1 MTGSGSARVDVPAG
15 RLECEAR
22 SVNHRFLKVS
32 THLSAALAPLEPEV
46 EERVRRRVERGHVTV
61 SLRFARSP
69 RAVAASFPVDAE
81 AAAEAARRLRV
92 VAKKAGLDGT
102 VTLRDVLG
110 VPGVVRDA
118 GADDLPEAVRRAAL
132 AAIDG
137 ALEAL
142 DAARGREG
150 AHLATECRSIL
161 SRVSASRDVLAVRA
175 PEVPKGYR
183 DRLQA
188 RTAALLEGTGIAPD
202 PAMLA
207 REVAS
212 FADRS
217 DVAEELARLAGHLS
231 HAGEILGSAGGVG
244 RRLDFLV
251 QEMHRELNT
260 CGSKS
265 QDPGMTAVVVDA
277 KADVERLRE
286 QVQNF
291 E

>member
-1 MTGSGSARVDVPAG
+1 
-15 RLECEAR
+15 
-22 SVNHRFLKVS
+22 
-32 THLSAALAPLEPEV
+32 
-46 EERVRRRVERGHVTV
+46 
-61 SLRFARSP
+61 
-69 RAVAASFPVDAE
+69 
-81 AAAEAARRLRV
+81 
-92 VAKKAGLDGT
+92 
-102 VTLRDVLG
+102 
-110 VPGVVRDA
+110 
-118 GADDLPEAVRRAAL
+118 
-132 AAIDG
+132 
-137 ALEAL
+137 
-142 DAARGREG
+142 
-150 AHLATECRSIL
+150 
-161 SRVSASRDVLAVRA
+161 
-175 PEVPKGYR
+175 
-183 DRLQA
+183 
-188 RTAALLEGTGIAPD
+188 
-202 PAMLA
+202 MLA